1 MMNVKEKIISVAM
14 ATYNGE
20 KYIIQQIESILSQSK
35 AVDEI
40 IIVDDNSDDNT
51 VELIENLN
59 CPLIQVY
66 QNKTNLGYIENFY
79 KAIALTKGKYVFLS
93 DQDDIWEKDK
103 VEKSLFVLQK
113 SSINMAVCT
122 GFSLIDQFGNS
133 IVNVDNYQINNF
145 VFKKH
150 KPIEDITL
158 KRLAFGN
165 IVQGCTY
172 CIKRDVIDIY
182 LKIHNKEVI
191 HDYQLML
198 LASSMGKVKYLNEPL
213 IRYRLH
219 GNNAIG
225 FSKKKHRIEIPTKKA
240 SKEPFMARF
249 FKQMNEEI
257 SVPKIKYY
265 LFLYYFRVPYLI
277 AIIKHAIFGG

>member
-1 MMNVKEKIISVAM
+1 MNEKKRIVSVAM

-20 KYIIQQIESILSQSK
+20 KYIIQQIKSILRQSK
-35 AVDEI
+35 TIDEI
-40 IIVDDNSDDNT
+40 IIVDDNSDDKT
-51 VELIENLN
+51 VELIKSLN

-66 QNKTNLGYIENFY
+66 QNKVNLGYIENFY
-79 KAIALTKGKYVFLS
+79 KAISLTKGDYVFLS
-93 DQDDIWEKDK
+93 DQDDVWEKDK

-113 SSINMAVCT
+113 SNINMAVCT
-122 GFSLIDQFGNS
+122 GFSLIDQCGNP
-133 IVNVDNYQINNF
+133 IMNINDYQINNF

-150 KPIEDITL
+150 KHIEDITL
-158 KRLAFGN
+158 RRLAFGN

-172 CIKRDVIDIY
+172 CIKRDVVDVY
-182 LKIHNKEVI
+182 LKIHNKEVV

-213 IRYRLH
+213 IKYRLH

-225 FSKKKHRIEIPTKKA
+225 FSKKKHRIEIPRKKA

-249 FKQMNEEI
+249 FKQMNKEI
-257 SVPKIKYY
+257 FVPNIRYY
-265 LFLYYFRVPYLI
+265 LFLYYIRAPYLL